1 MCFLL
6 NFPVEGTQKTHTSHG
21 NIGHLEGEQPSL
33 GNVFMV
39 INHLQV
45 LGAHPPSKG
54 PNSTYFGV
62 SYNSSGTH
70 VFSAIYRD
78 NKFTNQSGG
87 TEIMKLNPWVPSK
100 IVLKT
105 IPRREPTR

>member
-1 MCFLL
+1 M
-6 NFPVEGTQKTHTSHG
+6 EGTQKTHASHG
-21 NIGHLEGEQPSL
+21 NIGHLAGEQPSL
-33 GNVFMV
+33 VFMV

-54 PNSTYFGV
+54 PNS
-62 SYNSSGTH
+62 SETH

-87 TEIMKLNPWVPSK
+87 TGIMKLNQWVPSK